1 MATVRCTECDHVHKT
16 RIEEEE
22 TVDQNVIVSQDGE
35 SFRTCVDAPEGE
47 EIAVGEEFIV
57 DTDEA
62 LMTVRITSIELG
74 EEQRV
79 EQAPVSDVDTIWTRA
94 VDNVTVSITVNP
106 HDGRHDDT
114 RSISIPV
121 PGDYKFT
128 IGEHEELADEEFT
141 VKSIKLRDDAIG
153 YDFDQLDYKGD
164 QAKAKDIQRV
174 YTDDESSSAWSG
186 W

>member
-16 RIEEEE
+16 RIEEEQ
-22 TVDQNVIVSQDGE
+22 TVEQNVIVSQDGE

-62 LMTVRITSIELG
+62 LMTVRITSLELG

-79 EQAPVSDVDTIWTRA
+79 EQAPVSDVYTIWTRA
-94 VDNVTVSITVNP
+94 VDNVNVPVTLNP
-106 HDGRHDDT
+106 DDGRHEES
-114 RSISIPV
+114 RSISVPV
-121 PGDYKFT
+121 PGDYEFT
-128 IGEHEELADEEFT
+128 IGKHEELDDEEFT

-153 YDFDQLDYKGD
+153 YDFEQLDFEGD
-164 QAKAKDIQRV
+164 SAVAKDIQRV
-174 YTDDESSSAWSG
+174 YTDDESSSAWSA